1 MVVCK
6 MDVLAVGQVVGTVRV
21 CVESACGRR
30 EAVAVCA
37 KTKKPQKR
45 VIVSAER
52 LKKWPSV
59 RVGAPSSLGS
69 LGVRCS
75 ATSRGDD
82 EPKKSYD
89 LNEVIERVTHEEENQ
104 LPEEEKDTPEPLP
117 EGEPSPFSPA
127 IDTDDTD
134 DQAFQGGGVS
144 KDSLVMP
151 PRADATQESA
161 ASSSIGEGLG
171 VNDISTIP
179 STPVGGSA
187 KSRDWRVH
195 MSNGGE
201 PDMDLS
207 PSLEKASD
215 IGTHS
220 EHQKEMF
227 GSSEASCDEGS
238 SFMAEEGILEHD
250 GGNSVDDY
258 KLRAHIFAE
267 SDVFFSALKDRGTHS
282 VL

>member
-1 MVVCK
+1 M
-6 MDVLAVGQVVGTVRV
+6 Q
-21 CVESACGRR
+21 
-30 EAVAVCA
+30 
-37 KTKKPQKR
+37 
-45 VIVSAER
+45 
-52 LKKWPSV
+52 
-59 RVGAPSSLGS
+59 
-69 LGVRCS
+69 
-75 ATSRGDD
+75 
-82 EPKKSYD
+82 SYD

-134 DQAFQGGGVS
+134 DQAFQGEGVS

-151 PRADATQESA
+151 PRADATHEGA

-171 VNDISTIP
+171 VNDISAIP
-179 STPVGGSA
+179 STPVGGNA
-187 KSRDWRVH
+187 KSRDWRVY

-227 GSSEASCDEGS
+227 GSSEATCDEES
-238 SFMAEEGILEHD
+238 SFMAEEGILEQD

-258 KLRAHIFAE
+258 KLRAHIFEE
-267 SDVFFSALKDRGTHS
+267 SAVFFSALKDRGTHS
-282 VL
+282 YCNAANSFTTSDLVD